1 MATSPPE
8 TMRAAYVERL
18 GPPEEIVVGELA
30 VPAPGPTDLL
40 VAVELVAANPV
51 DTFVRSGRYPTR
63 VPFPFVV
70 GRDLVGT
77 VAASGPGAPF
87 GVGERVWA
95 NSLGHDGRQGSFSEY
110 AVVPAERCYRLPD
123 GVDPARSAA
132 VAHPA
137 ATAYLAWFVYGGLR
151 SGEIAYVGGGGGNVG
166 SAAIAMAR
174 RGGARVVAS
183 ARPADDDR
191 CREAGAYAV
200 VDYRDPDLA
209 GRLRAAAPEG
219 VDLFWETSG
228 HHDLRLAAEAVAP
241 GGRVLLSA
249 ATWERPELPVR
260 EIYTRNVSLR
270 GFVISRATVSQLADA
285 SRLIN
290 TMLVAGELSARVT
303 EVLPLDDTVEVH
315 ARLEAGAVTG
325 RLLLRP

>member
-30 VPAPGPTDLL
+30 VPARGPTDVL

-51 DTFVRSGRYPTR
+51 DAFVRSGRYPTR
-63 VPFPFVV
+63 VTFPFVV

-77 VAASGPGAPF
+77 IAASGPGAPF
-87 GVGERVWA
+87 GVGEGVWA

-110 AVVPAERCYRLPD
+110 AVVPVERCYRLPD
-123 GVDPARSAA
+123 GVDSALFVA

-137 ATAYLAWFVYGGLR
+137 ATAYLAWFVHGGLR
-151 SGEIAYVGGGGGNVG
+151 PGQCVYVGGGGNVG
-166 SAAIAMAR
+166 WAAIAMAR
-174 RGGARVVAS
+174 RGGARVVTS
-183 ARPADDDR
+183 ARPADYDR

-209 GRLRAAAPEG
+209 GRLRVAAPDG

-228 HHDLRLAAEAVAP
+228 RHDLRLACEAVAP

-290 TMLVAGELSARVT
+290 TMLVAGELNARVT
-303 EVLPLDDTVEVH
+303 EVLPLDATAEVH
-315 ARLEAGAVTG
+315 ARLEAEAVTD
-325 RLLLRP
+325 RPLLRP